1 MTERSYGQYCG
12 LAGALDLVGERWT
25 LLIVREL
32 MSGPKRYTDL
42 ADGLPGIGTSLLAK
56 RLAKLEHGGV
66 IERRPLPP
74 PAAATVYELAPAGHE
89 LAAALVPLITWGLRH
104 VVPETPED
112 HQFNATWCVLPFTQP
127 ADPLALAGIEATY
140 EFRIRDSSALLHVH
154 DGRAELLPPGT
165 ATPDTTISIDPAT
178 VAALG
183 AGRRTIG
190 EAVADGAITL
200 DGDHDAAAA
209 LFAAFESSGA
219 GLVTRALSAKLD

>member
-56 RLAKLEHGGV
+56 RLAKLENGGV
-66 IERRPLPP
+66 IERRLLPP

-89 LAAALVPLITWGLRH
+89 LAAALGPLIAWGLRH
-104 VVPETPED
+104 AVPEAPGD
-112 HQFNATWCVLPFTQP
+112 RRFNATWCVLPFTQP

-140 EFRIRDSSALLHVH
+140 EFRIRDSSALLRVH
-154 DGRAELLPPGT
+154 HGHAELLPPG
-165 ATPDTTISIDPAT
+165 AAPPDTTISMDPAT
-178 VAALG
+178 VADLG

-190 EAVADGAITL
+190 EAAAAGAISV
-200 DGDHDAAAA
+200 DGDLEAADA
-209 LFAAFESSGA
+209 LFAAFHKPS
-219 GLVTRALSAKLD
+219 LSAVVLPEPRRA